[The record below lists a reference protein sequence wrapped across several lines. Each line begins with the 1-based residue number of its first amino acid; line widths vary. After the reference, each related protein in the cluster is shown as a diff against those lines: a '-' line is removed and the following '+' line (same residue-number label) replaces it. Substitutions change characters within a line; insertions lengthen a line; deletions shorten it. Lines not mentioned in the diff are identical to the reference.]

1 MSGCGQDY
9 SSLSLSFDLNNS
21 SKIELSVGDEA
32 KEYFVKIENYYEFD
46 PVFTFSFAE
55 DVATVKSYQKAT
67 NDGVYKFSITPLR
80 PGETTLSLDLSGLN
94 KPLKIPVRVTNDI
107 VGFAPTNQIY
117 ATRGN
122 TLQLNSSLFTFTPP
136 DTSQTGL
143 NFDLKT
149 VFDGLTLDSNTN
161 TLTVPANYTAA
172 EIVLNV
178 TSKSNASIFEEIT
191 IKVVDPIDI
200 QDFQV
205 AYASQDI
212 TNPEDF
218 AAQQDVVFD
227 NQETPLVFTIS
238 EAHSFQKRFYV
249 QADEQTWTKNYLVDI
264 TLENNQSTPNV
275 FLIGGGVL
283 QLKQQASDFDFT
295 VVAND
300 ISSQGLLKFKF
311 YQADYP
317 DNCVEQIVY
326 LKATCVP
333 TAIKINGQDSLQPV
347 ELYTNSDDAKEYA
360 FSVAPSKAQKDDYNY
375 SFQFY
380 SVTTNTA
387 PEWQNIVSEA
397 NIKTQ
402 IPAALEVKYGGAKI
416 VDCGN
421 EYDLSNLNTILSLKA
436 LNFLPDTYFAIKIT
450 CFQQVD
456 GVRTD
461 LCENVIYFQHKT
473 NTKIKV
479 LSSNK

>member
-1 MSGCGQDY
+1 MKKILSIVTFVILIFSGVLMSGCGQDY

-172 EIVLNV
+172 EMEKILLALYDVNEGAVRFGGKVSRGFGKMRIENFSMKVNNGFDGSLMPKNEIVFN
-178 TSKSNASIFEEIT
+178 SIE
-191 IKVVDPIDI
+191 
-200 QDFQV
+200 
-205 AYASQDI
+205 
-212 TNPEDF
+212 
-218 AAQQDVVFD
+218 
-227 NQETPLVFTIS
+227 
-238 EAHSFQKRFYV
+238 
-249 QADEQTWTKNYLVDI
+249 
-264 TLENNQSTPNV
+264 
-275 FLIGGGVL
+275 
-283 QLKQQASDFDFT
+283 
-295 VVAND
+295 
-300 ISSQGLLKFKF
+300 
-311 YQADYP
+311 
-317 DNCVEQIVY
+317 
-326 LKATCVP
+326 
-333 TAIKINGQDSLQPV
+333 TAIDH
-347 ELYTNSDDAKEYA
+347 
-360 FSVAPSKAQKDDYNY
+360 FRKA
-375 SFQFY
+375 
-380 SVTTNTA
+380 
-387 PEWQNIVSEA
+387 E
-397 NIKTQ
+397 
-402 IPAALEVKYGGAKI
+402 
-416 VDCGN
+416 
-421 EYDLSNLNTILSLKA
+421 
-436 LNFLPDTYFAIKIT
+436 
-450 CFQQVD
+450 
-456 GVRTD
+456 
-461 LCENVIYFQHKT
+461 
-473 NTKIKV
+473 
-479 LSSNK
+479 